1 MKVKGE
7 KFMFHVSVLK
17 STQMQLQKHDVKQE
31 VSVITNLIIK
41 VHIATKCEG
50 GKNSTETK
58 TNKEHGKLTWTTHDK
73 QQMI

>member
-7 KFMFHVSVLK
+7 KFTFHVSVLK

-31 VSVITNLIIK
+31 GSVITNLIIK
-41 VHIATKCEG
+41 VHNATKCEG
-50 GKNSTETK
+50 RKNSTETK
-58 TNKEHGKLTWTTHDK
+58 TNKEHGKLTWRTHDK